1 MGGCSSR
8 TQHTVNVDGGN
19 WSEAYETLA
28 LKASDRT
35 KSLRRQG
42 TFSENAHVKMDG
54 STLRQINDYS
64 VTAPL
69 GKGAYGEVFLAS
81 RRNNRE
87 KYAIKVLRKSKLKKM
102 GGRPR
107 PGMRM
112 TEGLS
117 SIKVEIA
124 TMKKITH
131 PSAALLL
138 LLRLL
143 LHLLPSCSCSGSGF
157 GSCPALAPPPAPPRC
172 LPGKPS
178 ISLLQLLSPSAL
190 ARPLAR

>member
-8 TQHTVNVDGGN
+8 AQHTVNVDGGN

-138 LLRLL
+138 LL
-143 LHLLPSCSCSGSGF
+143 LHLLPSCSCSGS

-172 LPGKPS
+172 LRGKPS
-178 ISLLQLLSPSAL
+178 ISLLQLPRPSAL